1 MRAAHVPAKRLAVRE
16 DLAALFALNKS
27 FAAFLHLGSLLHH
40 LAVVALALPAL
51 PEVLLVDRPWRKLRF
66 VAQLL
71 GGEQC
76 PLMRLRFLGVNAFVP
91 LGLGEALVHGSICFL
106 FGRTQVH
113 LDLVRL

>member
-51 PEVLLVDRPWRKLRF
+51 AEVWLVDRPWWSLGF

-71 GGEQC
+71 RGELC
-76 PLMRLRFLGVNAFVP
+76 ALLRLRFLRVDAFIP
-91 LGLGEALVHGSICFL
+91 LGLGKALVHGSICFL
-106 FGRTQVH
+106 LRRTQVH